1 MTPIPQEKPCTYADL
16 LEWEEDVR
24 AEIIHG
30 EIRMLSAPLRI
41 HQKVLRK
48 LFLKIGNYLEGKTCE
63 IYSAPFDV
71 RLFQEEDDTPY
82 DVDTVV
88 EPDISVICDP
98 SKLDDTGCKPDHRN
112 PLPHHPPPRPLNEI
126 QPLPAGRCARVLD
139 CRPRRP
145 GGAGAYPGRRAV
157 PLPRG
162 LQRHGNRAR
171 RRIRGLLHRAAAHL
185 LRNIKNR
192 GQNELPPIC

>member
-71 RLFQEEDDTPY
+71 RLFQEEDDTPC

-98 SKLDDTGCKPDHRN
+98 SKLDDTGCKGAPDLIIEILSPTTHRHDRLTKYN
-112 PLPHHPPPRPLNEI
+112 LYQR
-126 QPLPAGRCARVLD
+126 AGVQEYWIVDPDAQVVLVHTLEEGQYHS
-139 CRPRRP
+139 PV
-145 GGAGAYPGRRAV
+145 AY
-157 PLPRG
+157 
-162 LQRHGNRAR
+162 N
-171 RRIRGLLHRAAAHL
+171 AAATVPVGVL
-185 LRNIKNR
+185 EGCSI
-192 GQNELPPIC
+192 ELPPIFSGI